1 MGSTMWEQLRDFWVP
16 RILFTLTM
24 GLAVVLVGMVLLA
37 PSLGNKTDT
46 EIVNLFASD
55 AIVRRT
61 SLASAVGLVVTA
73 YVFFR
78 PGGYLFFRSHR
89 DKNRLPP
96 PMAGA

>member
-1 MGSTMWEQLRDFWVP
+1 MWEQFRDFWLP
-16 RILFTLTM
+16 RILFAVTL
-24 GLAVVLVGMVLLA
+24 GLAGLLVAMVVIMPWLA
-37 PSLGNKTDT
+37 EENQP
-46 EIVNLFASD
+46 EILALFARD

-61 SLASAVGLVVTA
+61 SLASAAGLVVTA

-78 PGGYLFFRSHR
+78 PGGYLFFRSQK